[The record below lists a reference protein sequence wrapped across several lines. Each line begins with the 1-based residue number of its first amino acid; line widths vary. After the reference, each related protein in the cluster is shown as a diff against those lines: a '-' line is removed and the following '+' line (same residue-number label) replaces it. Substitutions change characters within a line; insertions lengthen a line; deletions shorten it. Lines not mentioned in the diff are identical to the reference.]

1 MAQLTVTNDG
11 VVGRIKRMNNVNL
24 CDYYAGIS
32 LADCAYMC
40 FVKESIRFE
49 LEKRNSEAFYAW
61 LNDPQ
66 NINNPSVYFK

>member
-11 VVGRIKRMNNVNL
+11 VVGRIKRMNN
-24 CDYYAGIS
+24 AGIS